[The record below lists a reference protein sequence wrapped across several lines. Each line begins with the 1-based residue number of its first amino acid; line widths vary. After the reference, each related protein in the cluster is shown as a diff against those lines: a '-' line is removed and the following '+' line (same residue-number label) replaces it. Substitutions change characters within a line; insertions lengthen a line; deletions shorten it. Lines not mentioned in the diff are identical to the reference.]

1 MKDIRPALRSFL
13 LEDPTISGLVGGS
26 RIHSAR
32 LPQDQLDP
40 SIVYHK
46 ISEIG
51 DYDMDGDTSLGQMR
65 MQIDAWALSNDIA
78 NQLANAV
85 YDKLTGHRGIITFNS
100 STLDMKGAFLA
111 SGREDYDDIMK
122 MFRVSRDFLIW
133 YDLELS

>member
-26 RIHSAR
+26 RVHSSR

-40 SIVYHK
+40 SIVYIK

-51 DYDMDGDTSLGQMR
+51 DYHMGGDSSLGHVR
-65 MQIDAWALSNDIA
+65 MQIDSWAQSNDVA

-100 STLDMKGAFLA
+100 STVDVRGTFLD

-122 MFRVSRDFLIW
+122 MFRVSRDFMIW